1 MMLQVKQR
9 NDTSRGVRFMAT
21 LCFYQDTRHAIP
33 LSWMREVLG
42 IGYISSRKDGMSE
55 LRINGFASVR
65 EVLASLRPYIRFKT
79 IQADALLRACLILE
93 SKKMRDLC
101 EDELREL
108 VDLIFVIKEQ
118 NYKSSQTLTKEALL
132 ARLNLTP

>member
-33 LSWMREVLG
+33 LMWMREILG
-42 IGYISSRKDGMSE
+42 IGYISSRKDGMTE

-65 EVLASLRPYIRFKT
+65 QVLTLLRPYIRFKT

-93 SKKMRDLC
+93 SKKIRELC
-101 EDELREL
+101 EVELREL

-118 NYKSSQTLTKEALL
+118 NYKSSQTLTKEVLL

>member
-21 LCFYQDTRHAIP
+21 LCFYQDTRHAAP
-33 LSWMREVLG
+33 LMWMRKILG
-42 IGYISSRKDGMSE
+42 IGYISSRKDGMTE
-55 LRINGFASVR
+55 LRINGFVSVR
-65 EVLASLRPYIRFKT
+65 QVLTLLRPYIRFKT

-101 EDELREL
+101 EIELREL
-108 VDLIFVIKEQ
+108 VDLIFVIKKQ

>member
-21 LCFYQDTRHAIP
+21 LCFYQDTRHATP
-33 LSWMREVLG
+33 LMWMREILG
-42 IGYISSRKDGMSE
+42 IGYISSRKDGMTE

-65 EVLASLRPYIRFKT
+65 QVLTLLRPYIRFKT

-101 EDELREL
+101 EIELREL
-108 VDLIFVIKEQ
+108 VDLIFVIKKQ

>member
-21 LCFYQDTRHAIP
+21 LCFYQDTRHAIS
-33 LSWMREVLG
+33 LMWMREILG
-42 IGYISSRKDGMSE
+42 IGYISSRKDGMTE

-65 EVLASLRPYIRFKT
+65 RVLTLLRPYIRFKT

-93 SKKMRDLC
+93 SKKIRELC
-101 EDELREL
+101 EVELREL

-118 NYKSSQTLTKEALL
+118 NYKSSQTLTKEVLL
-132 ARLNLTP
+132 TRLNLTP

>member
-9 NDTSRGVRFMAT
+9 SDTGRGVRFMAT
-21 LCFYQDTRHAIP
+21 LCFYQDTRHATP
-33 LSWMREVLG
+33 LMWMREILG
-42 IGYISSRKDGMSE
+42 IGYISSRKDGMTE

-65 EVLASLRPYIRFKT
+65 QVLTLLRPYIRFKT

-93 SKKMRDLC
+93 SKKMSNLC
-101 EDELREL
+101 EVELREL
-108 VDLIFVIKEQ
+108 VDLIFVIKKQ